1 MPLYKYKAR
10 DLARRLRFGT
20 IEATNKA
27 QVRSALRKMRLVPLS
42 VREDKPA
49 GERHSFSLDFFFYRD
64 KKGNVQLRFGYQW
77 PKTRDMAVFF
87 RQFSSMLVSGV
98 ALLKALEILR
108 DQQKLYDFSKALDQM
123 RAGIERGRSLGD
135 VMEDFP
141 NIFKPLMVSMV
152 RAGEASGQLDK
163 ILRKL
168 SEHLD
173 KTAKIVSQTKSAL
186 YYPITVMIVAVAI
199 ITAMLIFVVPTFEQ
213 QFTSSG
219 QELPA
224 LTRIV
229 VDASNFIRDHYIIFT
244 GIIIG
249 AFMTLKSW
257 LKSEHGR
264 RIFDRYILVTPAIGL
279 LVQKTV
285 VARFC
290 YTLSAMLSAG
300 VNIIEALTI
309 CARASNNKTV
319 EDFVIGM
326 RNKVERG
333 ESLALSMQGSIFP
346 TMVTSM
352 VTVGEQT
359 GALDDML
366 AKVADIYEEEVEE
379 QVKALLS
386 LLEPI
391 TIVVIGASIG
401 FVVIAMYLPIFD
413 MAKVTGV

>member
-10 DLARRLRFGT
+10 DLAGRLRFGT
-20 IEATNKA
+20 IDTTNKA
-27 QVRSALRKMRLVPLS
+27 QVRGALRKMRLVPLS
-42 VREDKPA
+42 VREDKDS
-49 GERHSFSLDFFFYRD
+49 GDGYSFSLDFFFYRD
-64 KKGNVQLRFGYQW
+64 QKGNVQLRLGYQW
-77 PKTRDMAVFF
+77 PKVRDMAIFF
-87 RQFSSMLVSGV
+87 RQFASMLVSGV
-98 ALLKALEILR
+98 ALLKSLEILQQ
-108 DQQKLYDFSKALDQM
+108 QQKLYDFAKAIGQM
-123 RAGIERGRSLGD
+123 KAGVERGKSLGD
-135 VMEDFP
+135 VMEELP

-173 KTAKIVSQTKSAL
+173 KTSKIISQTKSAL
-186 YYPITVMIVAVAI
+186 YYPITVTIVAIGI
-199 ITAMLIFVVPTFEQ
+199 IIAMLIFVVPTFEQ
-213 QFTSSG
+213 QFASSG

-224 LTRIV
+224 LTKIV
-229 VDASNFIRDHYIIFT
+229 VDSSNFIRDHYIIFAAMVF
-244 GIIIG
+244 GLFSLIR
-249 AFMTLKSW
+249 SW
-257 LKSEHGR
+257 LKTDHGR
-264 RIFDRYILVTPAIGL
+264 RTFDRYILITPAIGL

-300 VNIIEALTI
+300 VNIIEALNI
-309 CARASNNKTV
+309 CAKASNNKV
-319 EDFVIGM
+319 IEDFVIGM
-326 RNKVERG
+326 RNKVEKG
-333 ESLALSMQGSIFP
+333 ESLAISMQGSIFP

-366 AKVADIYEEEVEE
+366 AKVAEIYEEEVEE

-386 LLEPI
+386 LLEPV

-401 FVVIAMYLPIFD
+401 FIVIAMYLPIFD

>member
-10 DLARRLRFGT
+10 DLAGKLRFGA
-20 IEATNKA
+20 IETTNKT
-27 QVRSALRKMRLVPLS
+27 QVRGALRKMRLVPLS

-49 GERHSFSLDFFFYRD
+49 GEGRSFSLDFFFYRD
-64 KKGNVQLRFGYQW
+64 QKGNVQLRLGYQW
-77 PKTRDMAVFF
+77 PKTRDMAIFF

-108 DQQKLYDFSKALDQM
+108 DQQKLYDFAKAIGLM
-123 RAGIERGRSLGD
+123 RDGIERGKSLGD
-135 VMEDFP
+135 VMEKFP
-141 NIFKPLMVSMV
+141 NIFRPLMISMV

-173 KTAKIVSQTKSAL
+173 KTAKIISQTKSAL
-186 YYPITVMIVAVAI
+186 YYPVTVVIVAIGI
-199 ITAMLIFVVPTFEQ
+199 IIAMLIFVVPTFEQ

-219 QELPA
+219 QDLPA

-229 VDASNFIRDHYIIFT
+229 VDTSNFIRDHYIIFAAMVF
-244 GIIIG
+244 GG
-249 AFMTLKSW
+249 VSLFRSW
-257 LKSEHGR
+257 LRSEHGR
-264 RIFDRYILVTPAIGL
+264 RTFDRFILLTPAIGA

-309 CARASNNKTV
+309 CAKASNNKTV

-333 ESLALSMQGSIFP
+333 ESLAVSMQGSIFP
-346 TMVTSM
+346 AMVTSM
-352 VTVGEQT
+352 VAVGEQT

-366 AKVADIYEEEVEE
+366 TKIADIYEEEVEE

-386 LLEPI
+386 LLEPV